1 MSTLFGEFCGG
12 NAANNS
18 QKAGLSC
25 GLSLWMREGLVFM
38 GEPVMNVPL

>member
-1 MSTLFGEFCGG
+1 MSTLFGEFRGG

-25 GLSLWMREGLVFM
+25 GLSPLDEGGV
-38 GEPVMNVPL
+38 GIHG